1 MRDVEEAA
9 GQYYFL
15 LGGHLDAATNGRDEV
30 GDIVAHKEAVGEL
43 GELGDRAGSRHDCR
57 ETERRRDQA
66 TGAAIL
72 RGAAK
77 GWRIACCRE
86 AWTYIA

>member
-1 MRDVEEAA
+1 M
-9 GQYYFL
+9 
-15 LGGHLDAATNGRDEV
+15 LGGQLDAATDGRDEV

-66 TGAAIL
+66 TFGTIL
-72 RGAAK
+72 RGAAQS
-77 GWRIACCRE
+77 WRIAYWERSLLAYKSLRRALCKRLKTC
-86 AWTYIA
+86 

>member
-30 GDIVAHKEAVGEL
+30 GDIVAHIEAVGEL
-43 GELGDRAGSRHDCR
+43 GEVGGRAGSRHDCR